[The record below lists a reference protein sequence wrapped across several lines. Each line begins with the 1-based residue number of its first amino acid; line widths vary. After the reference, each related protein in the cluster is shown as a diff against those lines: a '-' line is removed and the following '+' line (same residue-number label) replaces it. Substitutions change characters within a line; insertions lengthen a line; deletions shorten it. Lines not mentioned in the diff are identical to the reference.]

1 MGYSEG
7 AMMAASVVLEEQRL
21 ARGPGARP
29 RRVRGCVFFGG
40 WPPWVRV
47 GGYAHLVLRDMLD
60 DVVDVPTFHV
70 VGSHDPYL
78 QGGLALYNVCH
89 EDRATLFEHGQA
101 HNIPRDAQTVAE
113 LVAGILE
120 LADDAAAFEIDAG
133 DEDDDGDDAP
143 GDGPKPAMATDA
155 GAVATEAA

>member
-21 ARGPGARP
+21 ARGGRARQ
-29 RRVRGCVFFGG
+29 VRGCVFFGG
-40 WPPWVRV
+40 WPPWVRA
-47 GGYAHLVLRDMLD
+47 GAYTHLVLRDMLPGV
-60 DVVDVPTFHV
+60 VVDVPTFHV
-70 VGSHDPYL
+70 VGSHDPYV

-113 LVAGILE
+113 LVGGIGE
-120 LADDAAAFEIDAG
+120 LADEAAAFAFDDP
-133 DEDDDGDDAP
+133 DEGEGDDDDDVLA
-143 GDGPKPAMATDA
+143 A
-155 GAVATEAA
+155 AVGGTGGGVVLAEAA